1 MIVIIV
7 FIPVLINLHASAS
20 RMYMYSPSTACF
32 VLLLSDFEDFSV
44 ESGSC
49 LLLGYFT

>member
-20 RMYMYSPSTACF
+20 RMYSPSTACF